1 MAQQLQTFQPPHPK
15 KSMVGEQLLI
25 QGSQEQLLTPS
36 RERVL
41 SGETNG
47 IREGEHA

>member
-15 KSMVGEQLLI
+15 KSMVGEQSLI
-25 QGSQEQLLTPS
+25 ESSREQLLTPS

-41 SGETNG
+41 SGESNG
-47 IREGEHA
+47 IREGDDA

>member
-15 KSMVGEQLLI
+15 ESMVSEHLLV
-25 QGSQEQLLTPS
+25 QGSGEQLLTPS

-41 SGETNG
+41 SGE
-47 IREGEHA
+47 RD